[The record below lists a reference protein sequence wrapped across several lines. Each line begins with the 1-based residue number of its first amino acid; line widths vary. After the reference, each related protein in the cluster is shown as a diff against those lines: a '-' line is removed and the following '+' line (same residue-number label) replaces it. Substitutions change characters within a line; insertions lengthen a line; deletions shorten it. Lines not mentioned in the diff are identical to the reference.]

1 MEKGYYCTART
12 PEVEEVSLSQS
23 TIKMEKGYYSL
34 TIVMP
39 AVNTNQSQSTIKMD
53 KGYYEKRAEY
63 NSNSNNRR
71 NPQ

>member
-23 TIKMEKGYYSL
+23 TIKMEKGYY
-34 TIVMP
+34 
-39 AVNTNQSQSTIKMD
+39 
-53 KGYYEKRAEY
+53 EKRAEY